1 MQWQVTDM
9 KLSDFEAYRILI
21 LKTFIDIQ
29 IRIDIRNIR
38 IDIRKCQ
45 SGENFGVLLTDQIY
59 LDIHSGKD
67 GKIWEK
73 CREKDE

>member
-1 MQWQVTDM
+1 MIIGF
-9 KLSDFEAYRILI
+9 LYPPIAII

-45 SGENFGVLLTDQIY
+45 SREKFGVLLTDQIS
-59 LDIHSGKD
+59 LDIHPGKD
-67 GKIWEK
+67 GKNAGK
-73 CREKDE
+73 KMNK

>member
-1 MQWQVTDM
+1 M
-9 KLSDFEAYRILI
+9 SRFRFESILENVS
-21 LKTFIDIQ
+21 
-29 IRIDIRNIR
+29 NIR

-45 SGENFGVLLTDQIY
+45 SGQNFGVLLTDQIY